1 MTKKEI
7 INNFNK
13 VYKIGYCGIQYLL
26 RGKNRIGYN
35 SGVYGWNYDV
45 FSLDNGNIAICTG
58 YRGMPGVS
66 IDYAIINKYEA
77 KAKAIFE
84 DYSIKYEEQQKKLEK
99 LVKKFIEEI
108 QK

>member
-1 MTKKEI
+1 MTRKEI
-7 INNFNK
+7 QIGYNK
-13 VYKIGYCGIQYLL
+13 VYCVGYCELQHLL
-26 RGKNRIGYN
+26 RRSNKVGYN

-58 YRGMPGVS
+58 YRGMPGVR
-66 IDYAIINKYEA
+66 INHTITDKYEK
-77 KAKAIFE
+77 KAEALFK
-84 DYSIKYEEQQKKLEK
+84 DHSIKYEEQQKKLEK